1 MVISSKMEERFRGG
15 RGIHTMSGYFGEFFG
30 TMVLIILGNG
40 AVANVVLRRTKAEDS
55 GWMVIT
61 AGWAFA
67 VVIGIFCANATGSD
81 QADINP
87 ALTLVKLLMGIYQP
101 MQAMLTMLC
110 QIAGAFAGA
119 CLVWLHFWPHWAE
132 TEDSGLIL
140 AVFSTGPAIRHTVA
154 NLLSEIMGTV
164 MLIIPVFA
172 IFSKNVGNIPPGIGA
187 YLIGILVWAIGISL
201 GGTTGYAINPARDL
215 GPRLAHAILP
225 ISGKGDSDW
234 SYAWIP
240 IVGPFIG
247 AIFSFLFARVIGMI

>member
-1 MVISSKMEERFRGG
+1 
-15 RGIHTMSGYFGEFFG
+15 MSEYFGELFG
-30 TMVLIILGNG
+30 TMVLILLGNG
-40 AVANVVLRRTKAEDS
+40 VVANVVLRRTKAEGG
-55 GWMVIT
+55 GWMVVA

-67 VVIGIFCANATGSD
+67 VMIAIFCANAAGSA

-87 ALTLVKLLMGIYQP
+87 ALTLVKLLIGIYQP
-101 MQAMLTMLC
+101 TQAMFIMLS
-110 QIAGAFAGA
+110 QIAGAFLGA

-140 AVFSTGPAIRHTVA
+140 AVFSTGPAIRHNAA
-154 NLLSEIMGTV
+154 NLLSEIIGTV

-187 YLIGILVWAIGISL
+187 YLIGILVWSIGISL

-225 ISGKGDSDW
+225 IPGKGDSDW
-234 SYAWIP
+234 GYAWIP
-240 IVGPFIG
+240 VVGPFIG
-247 AIFSFLFARVIGMI
+247 AIFSFLLAQAIGMI